1 MHVRTAL
8 AGDQRFRTR
17 VAALGVSI
25 PVLASV
31 AFLLEYDAV
40 LTPSLLYVSLLVAL
54 YAGWTRAGLLAG
66 TGAVFLAILWRF
78 VFPPLV
84 GYLRWSWETRYT
96 PPRVLGYKLDPPGE
110 LYEGITHGPL
120 YALGGAIV
128 LGGSA
133 YLLGALARRLKT
145 RYAADN

>member
-8 AGDQRFRTR
+8 AGDQRFRTH
-17 VAALGVSI
+17 VVALGVSI

-31 AFLLEYDAV
+31 AFLFEYDAV

-96 PPRVLGYKLDPPGE
+96 PPRALGYKLDPPGE

-120 YALGGAIV
+120 YALGGATV

-133 YLLGALARRLKT
+133 YLLGALARRLET